1 MRSLLIVC
9 ALMGSPAAASDLC
22 GPARDFFLAQGQAS
36 IAVIGEIRSQRMDA
50 EVATKLRPD
59 IFPPVYGDGIAD
71 FADALMPHL
80 QKQSEAAEAF
90 GAILREH
97 CR

>member
-1 MRSLLIVC
+1 MITC

-22 GPARDFFLAQGQAS
+22 SAARDFFLAQGQAS
-36 IAVIGEIRSQRMDA
+36 IAIMGEVRSQRMAA
-50 EVATKLRPD
+50 EMVTKLRPD
-59 IFPPVYGDGIAD
+59 TFPPVYGDGIAD

-80 QKQSEAAEAF
+80 RKQADAAEAF
-90 GAILREH
+90 GAILQEH